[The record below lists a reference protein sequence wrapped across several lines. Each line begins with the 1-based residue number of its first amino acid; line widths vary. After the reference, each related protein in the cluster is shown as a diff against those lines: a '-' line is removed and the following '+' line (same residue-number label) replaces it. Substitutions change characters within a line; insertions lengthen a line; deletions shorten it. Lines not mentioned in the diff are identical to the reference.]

1 MKKITIIVTLSVIC
15 FLSLGSFLLYKGYLK
30 AYKSDFKAY
39 INLNKQHLPLVKYSI
54 LKSEL
59 YVNTNL
65 IQWEDENK
73 EIVIEGKLY
82 DIISKTST
90 NNTIVLD
97 LLEDTKEYELKKEFA
112 NSFDVEHSKSNSPIK
127 LLKQFLSLKCIT
139 NYTTTWNALYLNQLP
154 KANSSLQF
162 IIPKIIVLVQTPP
175 PNFSC

>member
-127 LLKQFLSLKCIT
+127 LLKQFLALKCIT
-139 NYTTTWNALYLNQLP
+139 VPHFEFQDFNLYSNFKP
-154 KANSSLQF
+154 IDHTNF
-162 IIPKIIVLVQTPP
+162 IISTIFLFKETPP
-175 PNFSC
+175 PNIF